1 MRSALFATVVLVLA
15 EAVSGISQAEA
26 QGIDCRRP
34 PTAAEGVVCR
44 DHGLMELDERLARNY
59 FRFRDQLRG
68 SDLYRFE
75 QEQAGWREARR
86 RCIYDTRC
94 LYGVYQRR
102 IDELREYRRD
112 SRDYRPDPRG
122 EYRRY

>member
-1 MRSALFATVVLVLA
+1 MRSALIATVALA
-15 EAVSGISQAEA
+15 LAATVSGISQVEA

-34 PTAAEGVVCR
+34 PTAAEVTVCR
-44 DHGLMELDERLARNY
+44 DPGLMELDDRLARNY

-68 SDLYRFE
+68 PDLYRLE
-75 QEQAGWREARR
+75 QEQAVWREVRR
-86 RCIYDTRC
+86 RCIYDVRC

-102 IDELREYRRD
+102 IDELREYRQD
-112 SRDYRPDPRG
+112 SRDYRPGRRD